1 MTAKKEYAL
10 GDTVW
15 IAGVSRNNAKLTQGT
30 VVKSLDLSEEG
41 FKFTHY
47 LIAIPTHI
55 ETLLEV
61 RTWHT
66 ISEDA
71 KGPVGSLRDI
81 GAGLDATIR
90 FVNHV
95 GFQAHDTEM
104 PDDPTPEEI
113 HAAIEKSMKD
123 ATHAPLNLK
132 EPKPKRRNFVRKK
145 KL

>member
-1 MTAKKEYAL
+1 MIPKKEYAV

-15 IAGVSRNNAKLTQGT
+15 IAGVSRNNARLTQGK
-30 VVKSLDLSEEG
+30 VAKVLDMSDEG
-41 FKFTHY
+41 FSEIQY
-47 LIAIPTHI
+47 IIEIPTHI
-55 ETLLEV
+55 ETMLEI

-71 KGPVGSLRDI
+71 RGPVGSLRNL

-90 FVNHV
+90 FVNRV
-95 GFQAHDTEM
+95 GFEAHDAEM

-132 EPKPKRRNFVRKK
+132 DPKPKRRNFVRKK
-145 KL
+145 KA

>member
-1 MTAKKEYAL
+1 MTVKQNYEV

-30 VVKSLDLSEEG
+30 VAKILDLSEEG

-47 LIAIPTHI
+47 LIAIPTYI

-95 GFQAHDTEM
+95 GFQAHDAEM
-104 PDDPTPEEI
+104 PDDPTSEEI
-113 HAAIEKSMKD
+113 YAAIEKSMKD
-123 ATHAPLNLK
+123 TTHAPLNLK

-145 KL
+145 KV